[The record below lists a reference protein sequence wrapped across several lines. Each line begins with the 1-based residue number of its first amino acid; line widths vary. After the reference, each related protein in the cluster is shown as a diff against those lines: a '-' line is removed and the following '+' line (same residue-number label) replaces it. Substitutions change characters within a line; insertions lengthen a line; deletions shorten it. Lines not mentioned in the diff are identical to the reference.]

1 VTIGLA
7 AGALAGAS
15 ESAVVVLATNG
26 DSAAYGEL
34 VRRRQDAVR
43 NLLRRL
49 SRNAALADDLAQ
61 QTFIQ
66 GWKSISTLKSS
77 AAFGAWLRKLT
88 VNVWL
93 QNIRS
98 SGKQELPLDE
108 NALPV
113 QASPTTINE
122 RMDLD
127 AALATLQPESRLCV
141 VLAYSEGMSH
151 AEISSGLGLPLGTV
165 KSHISRGSQRLRE
178 LLKIY
183 GDP

>member
-1 VTIGLA
+1 MTTALA

-15 ESAVVVLATNG
+15 ESAVVALATNG
-26 DSAAYGEL
+26 DPTAYGEL

-66 GWKSISTLKSS
+66 GWKSISSLKSS
-77 AAFGAWLRKLT
+77 AAFGAWLRKLA

-93 QNIRS
+93 QHIRS
-98 SGKQELPLDE
+98 AKQELPLDE
-108 NALPV
+108 NTMPA
-113 QASPTTINE
+113 QASSPTINA

-127 AALATLQPESRLCV
+127 AALATLQPETRLCV

-151 AEISSGLGLPLGTV
+151 GEISSGLGLPLGTV
-165 KSHISRGSQRLRE
+165 KSHIARGALRLRE
-178 LLKIY
+178 LLKVY
-183 GDP
+183 GDS